1 MAQTAQGPQS
11 GLAVRRISAT
21 PGHSL
26 ERGPDG
32 APAPRTGPEYA
43 KLIDISRCIGCKG
56 CEVACKEWNELGVEP
71 TENFGSMQSHR
82 DLGPDTWLLMRFNE
96 IEVADDLQWLIKK
109 DACLHCEEPGC
120 LYACPAPGAIV
131 QYENGIVDFN
141 QEQCIGCQLCVSGCP
156 FDIPRFNPDTKKV
169 YKCNMCIDRVEA
181 GLEPACVKTCP
192 TNAISWGT
200 KDDMVAL
207 GAKKV
212 EGLQGRGFEN
222 ATLYDPAG
230 VGGTH
235 MMYVVPH
242 GDQLDEY
249 DLPADPTAA
258 PGALA
263 PWEASGSSAPPRS
276 ASDSWPRRSTT
287 WGSGPRSLSR
297 RGFRRGPEQERPAVE
312 PVRPAVGS
320 PMPTRE
326 PARPTVEPTFER
338 SRRTPALQ
346 LRRAGHPLGGRALLR
361 VSPFHGVGLFSP
373 TTLLDHQP
381 RRWWIDRS
389 GPSPVDGRSFHRVHG
404 DHVPHV
410 GPGDGDPGPGPGLAE
425 GREALCGTRQ
435 GQRPSGG

>member
-1 MAQTAQGPQS
+1 MAPDEGMLNQTAQGPQS

-21 PGHSL
+21 PGYSL

-32 APAPRTGPEYA
+32 APAARTGPEYA

-156 FDIPRFNPDTKKV
+156 FDIPRFKPETKKV

-200 KDDMVAL
+200 KEDMVRLAE
-207 GAKKV
+207 KKV

-222 ATLYDPAG
+222 AALYDPAG

-242 GDQLDEY
+242 GDQLEEY

-263 PWEASGSSAPPRS
+263 ALGGLRQLGASALGLGLLAT
-276 ASDSWPRRSTT
+276 ALHYL
-287 WGSGPRSLSR
+287 GFGPQE
-297 RGFRRGPEQERPAVE
+297 PEPE
-312 PVRPAVGS
+312 AVGAGGATETGGTVGTPDSVPAGES
-320 PMPTRE
+320 P
-326 PARPTVEPTFER
+326 
-338 SRRTPALQ
+338 
-346 LRRAGHPLGGRALLR
+346 G
-361 VSPFHGVGLFSP
+361 SP
-373 TTLLDHQP
+373 D
-381 RRWWIDRS
+381 
-389 GPSPVDGRSFHRVHG
+389 
-404 DHVPHV
+404 
-410 GPGDGDPGPGPGLAE
+410 A
-425 GREALCGTRQ
+425 
-435 GQRPSGG
+435 